1 MLSRL
6 FILRGPTECKQLHAF
21 LKANW
26 PACAQAG
33 KPISVQVAEHKA
45 KRSTEQNKLLWS
57 VLHDIAANA
66 WVAGRQFS
74 ADAWHEQ
81 FKREFI
87 GCEEL
92 PNGYHVGISTTAL
105 SVEEF
110 SNYIEQIREYA
121 SNSLGIELAIA

>member
-6 FILRGPTECKQLHAF
+6 FILRGPMECKQLHAF

-33 KPISVQVAEHKA
+33 KPLSVQVSDHKA
-45 KRSTEQNKLLWS
+45 KRSAEQNRLLWA

-66 WVAGRQFS
+66 WVNGKRFS

-92 PNGYHVGISTTAL
+92 PSRETVGISTSSL
-105 SVEEF
+105 SVAEF
-110 SNYIEQIREYA
+110 STHIEQIVEYA
-121 SNSLGIELAIA
+121 SSVLGIELVIA